1 MNCNLDKE
9 KISLYINGLLDEKE
23 EIIVKNHI
31 STCEK
36 CKKIYKEE
44 LLLEEEFKNI
54 CSLDEI
60 NLERI
65 KNNVMESIDKNKYTK
80 KKKVFLNENKMLALS
95 AACLFIVFIAL
106 KNINVN
112 SFQDKDLKTKSVE
125 PSNYSIENKNKF
137 FKNIKVKTYD
147 DDIRWFY
154 NKEKTKEF
162 ALIEEFQ
169 ERYVLLIRD
178 YNSNDINKLDLL
190 KNEDS
195 KVMINAQWYNNE
207 DLLVTTGIDKNN
219 MILGKKVIKLNTDN
233 FNEEV
238 IYQADNALI
247 EIEEVKVKENHIDIT
262 IKEYLDEKMKNY
274 LEKVETIKF

>member
-80 KKKVFLNENKMLALS
+80 KKKVFLNKNKMLALS

>member
-9 KISLYINGLLDEKE
+9 KISLYISGLLDEKE

-65 KNNVMESIDKNKYTK
+65 KNNVMGSIDKNKYTK
-80 KKKVFLNENKMLALS
+80 KKKAFLNKNKMLALS
-95 AACLFIVFIAL
+95 AACLLIVFIAF
-106 KNINVN
+106 KNISIN

-125 PSNYSIENKNKF
+125 PSNYLIENKNKF

-178 YNSNDINKLDLL
+178 YNSSDINKLDLL

-238 IYQADNALI
+238 IYEADNALK
-247 EIEEVKVKENHIDIT
+247 EIEEVKVKENHIEIT